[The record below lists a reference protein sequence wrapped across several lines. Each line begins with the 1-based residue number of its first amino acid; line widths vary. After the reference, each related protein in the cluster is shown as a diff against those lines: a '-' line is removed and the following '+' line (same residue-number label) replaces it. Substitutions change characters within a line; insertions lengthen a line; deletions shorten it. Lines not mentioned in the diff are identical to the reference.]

1 MGSTSSQLTKVNFTN
16 KWDRYHVAPD
26 RMYLKRTHH
35 LHGVVAKR
43 EQPKSNY
50 LNVYKK
56 KKFKDIIFFRKT
68 EKNVSDERRLMKHDN

>member
-50 LNVYKK
+50 LNIY
-56 KKFKDIIFFRKT
+56 
-68 EKNVSDERRLMKHDN
+68 